1 MYLQNSLLLSILAVF
16 SVYGLL
22 LHNNFD
28 YFSKTENIV
37 NAPAIYG
44 LVVLL
49 QTVFGAPG
57 ITDKPKIFDKI
68 QESALAKFLVLF
80 VLAFAVVRDLEDAVF
95 VMLLFLAVIQL
106 LRTKKERE
114 AHPNIL

>member
-44 LVVLL
+44 LIVLL
-49 QTVFGAPG
+49 QTIFGAPG
-57 ITDKPKIFDKI
+57 ITDKPQIFNKI
-68 QESALAKFLVLF
+68 QESAFAKFIALF

-95 VMLLFLAVIQL
+95 VTVLFLAVVQL
-106 LRTKKERE
+106 LRSKKERE
-114 AHPNIL
+114 EHPNIL